1 MSSDQL
7 FSRAIRM
14 AKPDVYP
21 VPGAPPEARTRPSLA
36 RRRLEALVFVNLGP
50 TNEGLPTSARKEGP
64 AFQAMK
70 RLAIDQKLSV
80 IFKLAGID
88 GWLRS
93 TAKVVWL
100 SHSGTAGG
108 LQLIDMSAESRRVV
122 DMWFSAREQAGH
134 AVAGSGSQTAPP
146 STVAPPA
153 PADFGLDSY
162 QVVLPVEA
170 IEIAP
175 GPAQRSQPLAQVA
188 VQANARAATPGI
200 EANLGTG
207 VAVPQSRGSAGALEA
222 ARVGVPR
229 KSFKI
234 ERKTAKSLA
243 LVLWALLG
251 MFFLGG
257 IIIAEFRSGLPARSA
272 AAEPAP
278 LAVPPATATASL
290 PPLDASADSSVAP
303 PGKPVIAPEPAPG
316 APETAVQDTRKSTK
330 LAKPASLVAPGAP
343 ARATSQPQGIRPAAS
358 QQIARAAE
366 PSAAIRPA
374 SSARPATPILAAL
387 SPAAAAPAVV
397 AAPANPVSER
407 PPVTAA
413 PAVLAEKASLPTAAT
428 PVNPETPTG
437 SVEIIADP
445 YPSIRAPAEPNAR
458 ASRPAAFSIGTLVS
472 KVEPVYPPEALRQR
486 VAGTVK
492 LHIVRGVDGQ
502 VETATVTDGPTP
514 LRNAALQAVQQWR
527 YQPTLLGSTPVE
539 AEEDVTLI
547 FRIAAPSHPGN

>member
-14 AKPDVYP
+14 AKPDAYP
-21 VPGAPPEARTRPSLA
+21 VHGAPPEARTRPSLA

-70 RLAIDQKLSV
+70 RLTIDQKLSV

-108 LQLIDMSAESRRVV
+108 LQLVDMSIESRRVV

-134 AVAGSGSQTAPP
+134 AVAASGSQTASPNAVAQP
-146 STVAPPA
+146 AST
-153 PADFGLDSY
+153 DFGLDSY

-175 GPAQRSQPLAQVA
+175 GPAQRSQPLAHVA
-188 VQANARAATPGI
+188 VQANARAAAPRI
-200 EANLGTG
+200 ETSLGTG
-207 VAVPQSRGSAGALEA
+207 VAVPQVRGSAGEPEA
-222 ARVGVPR
+222 ARASVPR

-234 ERKTAKSLA
+234 ERKTAKSFA

-251 MFFLGG
+251 MFFLAG
-257 IIIAEFRSGLPARSA
+257 IIIAEFHGSLPARLA
-272 AAEPAP
+272 DAEPVP
-278 LAVPPATATASL
+278 LAVPPAPSAVSL
-290 PPLDASADSSVAP
+290 PPADARPDSSVAP
-303 PGKPVIAPEPAPG
+303 PSKPAIAPEPALG
-316 APETAVQDTRKSTK
+316 APETAVLDARKSTK
-330 LAKPASLVAPGAP
+330 VAKPASLVAPGAP
-343 ARATSQPQGIRPAAS
+343 ARATGQPQGSRPAAS
-358 QQIARAAE
+358 QLIARAAE
-366 PSAAIRPA
+366 PSAAVRPA
-374 SSARPATPILAAL
+374 SSARPASPILTAA
-387 SPAAAAPAVV
+387 SPAPAAAAA
-397 AAPANPVSER
+397 ATAPANPVSER

-413 PAVLAEKASLPTAAT
+413 PAVLAEKASLPAAAP

-445 YPSIRAPAEPNAR
+445 YPSIRAPAGPTAR
-458 ASRPAAFSIGTLVS
+458 ASRPAALSIGTLIS

-486 VAGTVK
+486 VAGKVK

-502 VETATVTDGPTP
+502 VETATVTDGPIQ

-527 YQPTLLGSTPVE
+527 YEPTLLGSTPVE

-547 FRIAAPSHPGN
+547 FRIAAPFHPGN

>member
-70 RLAIDQKLSV
+70 RLAIDQKLGV

-146 STVAPPA
+146 NPVAAPA

-188 VQANARAATPGI
+188 VQANARATAPKI
-200 EANLGTG
+200 EANWGTG
-207 VAVPQSRGSAGALEA
+207 VAVPQLRGSAGALEA
-222 ARVGVPR
+222 ARASAPR

-257 IIIAEFRSGLPARSA
+257 IIIAEFRSGLPVRSA

-374 SSARPATPILAAL
+374 SAHDRRLPSLQRRLQHRLWRPGGACESSFGTAPGHRCARGACRKGIGAVN
-387 SPAAAAPAVV
+387 SPARESGNPNRVRRDYRRPLSFDSRPCRTKCPRIAPGGVQHRNAGLRSGAGLPAGGAAPAGRWHGEASHCPRSGWPSRDGHRYGRPHTTSERCFTSRSAV
-397 AAPANPVSER
+397 ALPAN
-407 PPVTAA
+407 AA
-413 PAVLAEKASLPTAAT
+413 
-428 PVNPETPTG
+428 
-437 SVEIIADP
+437 
-445 YPSIRAPAEPNAR
+445 
-458 ASRPAAFSIGTLVS
+458 
-472 KVEPVYPPEALRQR
+472 
-486 VAGTVK
+486 
-492 LHIVRGVDGQ
+492 
-502 VETATVTDGPTP
+502 
-514 LRNAALQAVQQWR
+514 
-527 YQPTLLGSTPVE
+527 GSTPVE